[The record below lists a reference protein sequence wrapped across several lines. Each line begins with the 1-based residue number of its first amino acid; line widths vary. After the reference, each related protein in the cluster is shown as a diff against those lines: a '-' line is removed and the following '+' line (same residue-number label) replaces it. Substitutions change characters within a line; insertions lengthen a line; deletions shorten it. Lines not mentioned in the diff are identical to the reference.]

1 MSDNRS
7 NEEMLGEVL
16 REIGVLIVV
25 FVPFDEWITL
35 HTLTWK
41 FVLLSVSLSAACIIG
56 GMWLERNRR
65 R

>member
-1 MSDNRS
+1 MANNRS

-25 FVPFDEWITL
+25 FFPFDEWITL

-56 GMWLERNRR
+56 GMWIERNRGR
-65 R
+65 